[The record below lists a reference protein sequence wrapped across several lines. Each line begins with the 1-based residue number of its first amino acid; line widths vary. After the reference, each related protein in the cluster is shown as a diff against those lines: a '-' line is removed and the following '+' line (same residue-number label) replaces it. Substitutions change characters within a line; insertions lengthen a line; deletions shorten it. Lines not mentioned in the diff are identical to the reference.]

1 MTDRDV
7 LDAAGRELR
16 RRARRRQAD
25 EMLADGGRWSPPD
38 PVLEALAVECDDA
51 IYGRGEAAD
60 LTDRLAEVLG
70 DGWEP

>member
-1 MTDRDV
+1 
-7 LDAAGRELR
+7 
-16 RRARRRQAD
+16 
-25 EMLADGGRWSPPD
+25 MLADGGRWSPPD